1 MLWQQKV
8 DDLRGPR
15 KNSHVYQ
22 EMAAEM
28 QMQGYDVNSSSVKIK
43 IDNLTA
49 KYRKAKAGMGTTG
62 GSPASWHL
70 FEQVHQIIG
79 GFSINNVEELIEES
93 FEDSMS
99 SSPTNI
105 SPLSP
110 SLPQLSPSPS
120 CSSPLPSGSGGATL
134 PPSISSAATSTRSGK
149 QKQMDRLVTIC
160 EGIQSNFSEAMEK
173 FTKSNDELVEIEKAK
188 LVAMQELQRDAR
200 RLTDGLLY
208 FLNRF

>member
-1 MLWQQKV
+1 MKRSRNLWTADAEEVFVRLWQQKV

-62 GSPASWHL
+62 GSPASWHS

-110 SLPQLSPSPS
+110 SLPQLSFISTS
-120 CSSPLPSGSGGATL
+120 VRIGRGNTSS
-134 PPSISSAATSTRSGK
+134 SSSYLA
-149 QKQMDRLVTIC
+149 L
-160 EGIQSNFSEAMEK
+160 
-173 FTKSNDELVEIEKAK
+173 
-188 LVAMQELQRDAR
+188 
-200 RLTDGLLY
+200 
-208 FLNRF
+208 